1 MKLSGLDQ
9 FLIGWFGLAN
19 VVVFFIFGYDKWE
32 AGRKRGQRVSEA
44 TLCLTSALGGW
55 LGGFCALF
63 ILRHKSA
70 KPSFQLKFAAAF
82 FIWVALIAGA
92 VAVSGRW

>member
-19 VVVFFIFGYDKWE
+19 VVVFFIFGYDKWQ

-55 LGGFCALF
+55 LGDSARSSFFGTNQPNPLF
-63 ILRHKSA
+63 SLNL
-70 KPSFQLKFAAAF
+70 PPLFL
-82 FIWVALIAGA
+82 
-92 VAVSGRW
+92 SGWRSSLGLLP